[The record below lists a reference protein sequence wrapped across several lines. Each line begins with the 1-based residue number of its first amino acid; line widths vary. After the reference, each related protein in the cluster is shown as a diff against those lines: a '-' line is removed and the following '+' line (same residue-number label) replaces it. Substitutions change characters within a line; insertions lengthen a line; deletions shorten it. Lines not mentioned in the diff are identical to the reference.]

1 MFLILNVNKG
11 MGAMEEI
18 AIIGGGLGGLS
29 AAYALSKGDL
39 KSKYSITV
47 FQMGWRLGGK
57 CATGR
62 DPKNRRIEEHGI
74 HAFTGSYYNALS
86 MMEDVYCNWSAN
98 PGNPIPTFE
107 DAFVQKN
114 TGLHW
119 ELDGGVLKR
128 WPKWSPPSARAL
140 KDIRNEKNLL
150 LLWLQSYAGFLA
162 YKLSGVP
169 EQAATEH
176 IPSDSELG
184 GILKELKALDVCAAE
199 MLANQCGESV
209 SEWRAFWTSIK
220 PFLDGRVFRHST
232 NSNDNSRRNLLE
244 TEMFQVILRGI
255 RDDKIVQKGFKSI
268 DHHNFDY
275 WLEKHGA
282 SVELLESPVV
292 AYVANLTFQFPNGD
306 IARKPEMSAASYL
319 QWALRSGTYVGKS
332 LYTFAAGTGET
343 LITPLYQYLLSRGVK
358 FKFFHEL
365 TDIETT
371 KSGKSVT
378 KLHFQQQAQVKDD
391 KSYEPV
397 KKFRGLFC
405 WPNKPYFSQL
415 VNGGKISGIDFE
427 EPNAAAF
434 GEKVELSVGN
444 GENKDFSKVIL
455 AIPPAAI
462 IESAPSFLKC
472 NSYWDDR
479 IRDMPT
485 IATQASQ
492 LWFKHSIDFLAD
504 MPPMINNEIP
514 SGKNKLPEKFYY
526 ASANFPGEMHGQV
539 DFSKYI
545 EYEGWGAEP
554 PMGLLYGCGVM
565 VDPPETPGVSKR
577 KAADLRAFE
586 TTRTTL
592 TQMGA
597 VLLPNGVAQRN
608 ETINPHTLDFGD
620 LHMDSENEGLKGQD
634 RLVDQYFRGN
644 VYPSDRYTQS
654 PKNTKAKRINP
665 LSPKVKNMTGAGD
678 WVDTCLNVGSVE
690 CTVMGGL
697 LAAAFINDKDD
708 ANDVIG
714 AWVTS
719 KDSLI

>member
-1 MFLILNVNKG
+1 
-11 MGAMEEI
+11 
-18 AIIGGGLGGLS
+18 
-29 AAYALSKGDL
+29 
-39 KSKYSITV
+39 
-47 FQMGWRLGGK
+47 
-57 CATGR
+57 
-62 DPKNRRIEEHGI
+62 
-74 HAFTGSYYNALS
+74 
-86 MMEDVYCNWSAN
+86 
-98 PGNPIPTFE
+98 
-107 DAFVQKN
+107 
-114 TGLHW
+114 
-119 ELDGGVLKR
+119 
-128 WPKWSPPSARAL
+128 
-140 KDIRNEKNLL
+140 
-150 LLWLQSYAGFLA
+150 
-162 YKLSGVP
+162 
-169 EQAATEH
+169 
-176 IPSDSELG
+176 
-184 GILKELKALDVCAAE
+184 
-199 MLANQCGESV
+199 
-209 SEWRAFWTSIK
+209 
-220 PFLDGRVFRHST
+220 VFRHST
-232 NSNDNSRRNLLE
+232 NSKDSSRRNLLE

-255 RDDKIVQKGFKSI
+255 RDDKIVHKGFKSI

-282 SVELLESPVV
+282 SVQLLESPVV

-332 LYTFAAGTGET
+332 LHTFAAGTGET
-343 LITPLYQYLLSRGVK
+343 LITPLYQYLLDRGVK

-365 TDIETT
+365 NDIQTT

-378 KLHFQQQAQVKDD
+378 KLRFQEQAQVIDGKD
-391 KSYEPV
+391 YEPV
-397 KKFRGLFC
+397 EEFKGLFC
-405 WPNKPYFSQL
+405 WPNKPNFSQL
-415 VNGGKISGIDFE
+415 VDGDKISDVDFE
-427 EPNAAAF
+427 EPSAAEF
-434 GEKVELSVGN
+434 GEQIEFSIGN
-444 GENKDFSKVIL
+444 GENKDFNKVIL

-462 IESAPSFLKC
+462 IESAPSFLQC
-472 NSYWDDR
+472 NSHWRKR
-479 IRDMPT
+479 ISQMPT

-492 LWFKHSIDFLAD
+492 LWFKHKIEFMAD
-504 MPPMINNEIP
+504 MP
-514 SGKNKLPEKFYY
+514 SALSDVGVEKFYY

-545 EYEGWGAEP
+545 DYEGWEDQP
-554 PMGLLYGCGVM
+554 PKGLLYGCGVM
-565 VDPPETPGVSKR
+565 VDPPEIPGVSKR

-620 LHMDSENEGLKGQD
+620 LHMDSENEGLKGQE

-654 PKNTKAKRINP
+654 PANTKSKRINP
-665 LSPKVKNMTGAGD
+665 LSPKLKNMTGAGD

-708 ANDVIG
+708 AHDVIG